1 MVDRV
6 LVDTL
11 NLNAR
16 DFALKWKDRIRKTPH
31 LKHYQSLDDDALKR
45 VNSAFYPLL
54 ARRLE
59 RGMDRQIIGD
69 FFARLGKTK
78 MEDGFP
84 ISEVI
89 YAVSLT
95 QKTVLE
101 YIMTDFAPE
110 NPLRMY
116 QSMGIVTQVSEFFLL
131 GTFYLIKGF
140 LEQTYVRMNSMD
152 AVSEELLKKYFRD
165 DFFFKRD

>member
-6 LVDTL
+6 LVDAL
-11 NLNAR
+11 NLNSG
-16 DFALKWKDRIRKTPH
+16 DFALKWRDRIRKTPH
-31 LKHYQSLDDDALKR
+31 LRHYQGMGDDALR
-45 VNSAFYPLL
+45 EVNTRFYPLL
-54 ARRLE
+54 ARCLE
-59 RGMDRQIIGD
+59 RGMDRQVIGD
-69 FFARLGKTK
+69 FFVRLGKSK

-84 ISEVI
+84 VSEVI

-140 LEQTYVRMNSMD
+140 LEQTYVSMNSLD

-165 DFFFKRD
+165 DFFFKKD

>member
-6 LVDTL
+6 LVDAL
-11 NLNAR
+11 NFNSR
-16 DFALKWKDRIRKTPH
+16 DFALKWKDRIRRTPH
-31 LKHYQSLDDDALKR
+31 LRHYQGMSDEALKD
-45 VNSAFYPLL
+45 VNVRFYPLL
-54 ARRLE
+54 ARCLE
-59 RGMDRQIIGD
+59 RGMDRQCIGD
-69 FFARLGKTK
+69 FFVRLGKAK
-78 MEDGFP
+78 MEEGFP
-84 ISEVI
+84 VSEVI

-116 QSMGIVTQVSEFFLL
+116 QSMGVVSQVSEFFLL

-140 LEQTYVRMNSMD
+140 LEQTYVQMNSLD
-152 AVSEELLKKYFRD
+152 AVSEELLRKYFRD
-165 DFFFKRD
+165 DFFFKKD